1 MVPSV
6 DQGCCVTEIV
16 GVGDANGGGGGAALK
31 AFQVDSS
38 ASILTSSN
46 VFVVLA
52 TLAGDA
58 KVLTGATWKANYGC
72 DSCPNHDPVTDLE
85 TLWEIETSTG
95 VFAEFDR
102 WSIEYGITPA
112 APQKSIPLHLQK
124 LLVPA
129 MDAPRMRVS
138 VRKTQLG
145 PSTVLW
151 EFPRWGGVLITEAP

>member
-1 MVPSV
+1 MPSL

-16 GVGDANGGGGGAALK
+16 GVGDAGGGAAAALK
-31 AFQVDSS
+31 AFQVDST
-38 ASILTSSN
+38 AFIATTSST
-46 VFVVLA
+46 FVTLA

-58 KVLTGATWKANYGC
+58 KVLSGSTWKVNYGC

-85 TLWEIETSTG
+85 TLWEIETSAG

-124 LLVPA
+124 LLVPS
-129 MDAPRMRVS
+129 MNAPQMRVR
-138 VRKTQLG
+138 VRKTEVG
-145 PSTVLW
+145 PSTVVW